1 MAMTKC
7 SECGH
12 DVSDQAVSCPSCGVS
27 FGPPASASIPPMGA
41 QYAQPYPSFDPPRKS
56 ISPLAIVLI
65 FFGVL
70 GLCVV
75 VLAAILFPIFASA
88 KTAAKKARTLS
99 NVKQVGTS
107 LAIYMSDSDDVYP
120 LRFGSNDDLKEFLMP
135 YTKNEEL
142 FTSFNP
148 NGGVLLPNVKL
159 QKYSA
164 TEVMDARN
172 TIALFEEKMW
182 PGEGKCYGFVDTHAK
197 FLKTEK
203 GTTFDPKKDMSR

>member
-7 SECGH
+7 PECGH
-12 DVSDQAVSCPSCGVS
+12 DVSDQASSCPSCGVPL
-27 FGPPASASIPPMGA
+27 GAPVNASIPPVGA
-41 QYAQPYPSFDPPRKS
+41 QYAQPYQSFDPPRKS

-65 FFGVL
+65 CFGVM

-88 KTAAKKARTLS
+88 KTAAKKAATLS
-99 NVKQVGTS
+99 NMKQLGTG
-107 LAIYMSDSDDVYP
+107 LAIYLSDFDDVYP
-120 LRFGSNDDLKEFLMP
+120 LRFASNDDLKEFLGP
-135 YTKNEEL
+135 YTKDETL
-142 FTSFNP
+142 FSSSNP
-148 NGGVLLPNVKL
+148 KGGVFLPNAKL

-182 PGEGKCYGFVDTHAK
+182 SGEGKYYGFVDTHVK
-197 FLKTEK
+197 FLKTEV
-203 GTTFDPKKDMSR
+203 GVTFDPKKDMGQ